1 MRFES
6 LELKVPPL
14 ALTASA
20 AAVMVGVE
28 YASEGTSIVAPSL
41 AWVAGGAVALSGL
54 AIAYL
59 GVSVFRQIRT
69 TVDPLHPERSARLVT
84 AGVYR
89 WTRNPMYLGFVLC
102 LLGLAIALQSPVG
115 FALTAFTAV
124 FLHRFQIKPEEQ
136 ALRRCFGS
144 AFDAYCGRVRRW
156 L

>member
-1 MRFES
+1 MRLET

-28 YASEGTSIVAPSL
+28 YASEGTSVVAPSL
-41 AWVAGGAVALSGL
+41 AWVASGAAALSGL
-54 AIAYL
+54 AIAYRGL
-59 GVSVFRQIRT
+59 SVFRRIRT
-69 TVDPLHPERSARLVT
+69 TVDPRHPEHSAHLVT

-89 WTRNPMYLGFVLC
+89 WTRNPMYLGFVLF
-102 LLGLAIALQSPVG
+102 LLGLAVGLQSLIG

-136 ALRRCFGS
+136 ALSRRFGA

-156 L
+156 I

>member
-89 WTRNPMYLGFVLC
+89 WTRNPMYLAFVLC